1 MGELFALINAAGWSV
16 SMVFARRAQQRAQVG
31 ILGGL
36 YCSLMVNTII
46 NALMLLVTVQFR
58 QLPSLTGKGMLCFV
72 LAGIC
77 NSLVGRGLLFSA
89 VSMLGAARAGVIKA
103 TTPVFALMEGVFLLH
118 EVITPLDGAA
128 ILVVLGGVLLIALE
142 GVRSSGAAWD
152 SASRRGIWIGL
163 AASFFLALGNLFRKM
178 GVQEIPESS
187 VGVLVGSVSGLITL
201 SIFLQFTRPGTLL
214 KTARKIDS
222 GYVIAGV
229 STSVALY
236 FLFTSIQMIP
246 LSIAN
251 SLTAVEPLFTLLL
264 SRLLIGKQE
273 RPTPMLL
280 VGAACTVLGAV
291 LLACF

>member
-1 MGELFALINAAGWSV
+1 
-16 SMVFARRAQQRAQVG
+16 MVFARRAQQRAQVG

-36 YCSLMVNTII
+36 YCSLMVNTVI
-46 NALMLLVTVQFR
+46 NAIMLLVTL
-58 QLPSLTGKGMLCFV
+58 QLKQIPPLTGKGVLFFV

-77 NSLVGRGLLFSA
+77 NSLIGRGLLFTS
-89 VSMLGAARAGVIKA
+89 VSILGAARAGVVKA

-118 EVITPLDGAA
+118 EAITPLNGVA

-142 GVRSSGAAWD
+142 GMRSSGAAWD
-152 SASRRGIWIGL
+152 KASLHGVWIGL
-163 AASFFLALGNLFRKM
+163 AASLFLALGNLFRKM

-187 VGVLVGSVSGLITL
+187 VGVFVGSVSGLVTL
-201 SIFLQFTRPGTLL
+201 SIFLQIRQPGSLI
-214 KTARKIDS
+214 KTAKKIDG
-222 GYVIAGV
+222 GYAIAGL

-236 FLFTSIQMIP
+236 FLFTSLQMIP

-251 SLTAVEPLFTLLL
+251 SLTAVEPLFTLVL

-273 RPTPMLL
+273 RPSALL
-280 VGAACTVLGAV
+280 LLGAGCTVAGAV

>member
-1 MGELFALINAAGWSV
+1 
-16 SMVFARRAQQRAQVG
+16 MVFAKRAQQRAQVG

-46 NALMLLVTVQFR
+46 NVLMLLLTLQFKH
-58 QLPSLTGKGMLCFV
+58 LPPLTAKGMLYFV

-89 VSMLGAARAGVIKA
+89 VSKLGAARAGIIKA

-118 EVITPLDGAA
+118 EAITLLDSAA
-128 ILVVLGGVLLIALE
+128 ILVVLCGVLLIAVE
-142 GVRSSGAAWD
+142 GMRRSGAVWD
-152 SASRRGIWIGL
+152 RASQRGIWIGL

-201 SIFLQFTRPGTLL
+201 SIFLQLTQPGTLL
-214 KTARKIDS
+214 KTVRKVDS
-222 GYVIAGV
+222 GYVVAGV

-236 FLFTSIQMIP
+236 FLFTSLQMIP

-251 SLTAVEPLFTLLL
+251 SLAAVEPLFTLLL

-273 RPTPMLL
+273 KPTPILL
-280 VGAACTVLGAV
+280 IGAACTVLGAV